1 MRQKKKKCLK
11 YIRKMLKKCF
21 ILFEKRLTDNV
32 KKRFLENGI
41 KKINNLLK
49 ISRKYNAKNILSC

>member
-1 MRQKKKKCLK
+1 
-11 YIRKMLKKCF
+11 MLKKCF